1 MKKIGKEIA
10 WIGLYIVVFLLIQVV
25 IQFAFA
31 GGYLVYY
38 KMPVILI

>member
-31 GGYLVYY
+31 GG
-38 KMPVILI
+38 